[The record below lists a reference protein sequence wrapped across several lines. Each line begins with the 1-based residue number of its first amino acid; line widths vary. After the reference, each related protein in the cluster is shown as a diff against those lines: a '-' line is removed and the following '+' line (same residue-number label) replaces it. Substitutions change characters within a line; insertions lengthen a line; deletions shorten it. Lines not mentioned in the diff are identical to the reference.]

1 MKKILI
7 ILGVFFL
14 LSPNI
19 VAQNSPIFFNDSISK
34 RNVVGLNFL
43 FENTLYTGISYD
55 RIITVKEK
63 NVNIGIEFGSPLY
76 LISERNKRIAI
87 NTAVYLLKS
96 DFNIRTQFGVCTNFY
111 EDALSKGQFMD
122 VSIGLFPGYYRPKY
136 FIASEISY
144 RNNLFTTFNFKDISP
159 VQEDLILANTTGS
172 FNFGLNGGVFIKRR
186 LELKSRLFYNMP
198 RNFKNHPPFTQNVGF
213 SLGVNYWF

>member
-1 MKKILI
+1 MEKILI
-7 ILGVFFL
+7 RIGIFL
-14 LSPNI
+14 LFSPNI
-19 VAQNSPIFFNDSISK
+19 VAQNSPVFFNDIISK

-43 FENTLYTGISYD
+43 FENSLYTGISYD

-76 LISERNKRIAI
+76 LISERNKRIAV
-87 NTAVYLLKS
+87 NTGVYLLKS
-96 DFNIRTQFGVCTNFY
+96 DYNIRTQVSISTNFY
-111 EDALSKGQFMD
+111 DDALSKGQFMD
-122 VSIGLFPGYYRPKY
+122 ASVGIFPGYYRPKY

-159 VQEDLILANTTGS
+159 VQGDLILANTTGS

-186 LELKSRLFYNMP
+186 LELKSKLFYNMP
-198 RNFKNHPPFTQNVGF
+198 RDFKNYPPFTQNIGF
-213 SLGVNYWF
+213 NLGVNYWF